1 MKEIKAYIRK
11 SMADRV
17 IQQLEQAGVKGMTVI
32 DVAAIAG
39 WADKESFSY
48 SIEYVDKY
56 STVVKLEI
64 VCEEKDTD
72 VLSEI
77 IVKYGKTGK
86 SGDGMI
92 FISPVEKSIKIK
104 NNQINILKQIQKE
117 KQNVKRHLKINFVRS
132 CISYYSFCS
141 GNNFCTG

>member
-1 MKEIKAYIRK
+1 MKEIKAYIRN

-17 IQQLEQAGVKGMTVI
+17 IQKLEQSGVKGMTVI
-32 DVAAIAG
+32 DVAALAG

-48 SIEYVDKY
+48 SIEYVEKY

-104 NNQINILKQIQKE
+104 NNQINIL
-117 KQNVKRHLKINFVRS
+117 
-132 CISYYSFCS
+132 
-141 GNNFCTG
+141 

>member
-11 SMADRV
+11 QKADIV
-17 IQQLEQAGVKGMTVI
+17 IEKLENAGVKGMTVL
-32 DVAAIAG
+32 DVAALAE

-48 SIEYVDKY
+48 SINYVQKY

-64 VCEEKDTD
+64 VCEDSDTEI
-72 VLSEI
+72 LAEI
-77 IVKYGKTGK
+77 IQKYGKTGE

-104 NNQINILKQIQKE
+104 NNQINIL
-117 KQNVKRHLKINFVRS
+117 
-132 CISYYSFCS
+132 
-141 GNNFCTG
+141 